1 MKKHI
6 IIIIILFL
14 CYNSYGHELN
24 MAIFEITRGD
34 SGYVLNINFDRR
46 NLEKSL
52 VTTYPELINAH
63 HEVSWRIH
71 IQEYLAANFQ
81 LIVNEQCTEIDIHA
95 IDYEQDYI
103 RITASLPLPEVQIQ
117 TINVFNTCLI
127 DYNETHSNL
136 IRTNVFGKARA
147 FRLDKDRIEVV
158 IK

>member
-6 IIIIILFL
+6 ITVIILFL
-14 CYNSYGHELN
+14 WYTGDCHELN
-24 MAIFEITRGD
+24 MAIFEIIRED
-34 SGYVLNINFDRR
+34 SGYTLNINFDRR

-63 HEVSWRIH
+63 HEISWRMH

-81 LIVNEQCTEIDIHA
+81 LMINEQCTEIDIHA

-103 RITASLPLPEVQIQ
+103 RINANVSFPEVQIQ
-117 TINVFNTCLI
+117 TIGVFNTCLI
-127 DYNETHSNL
+127 DYNKAHSNL
-136 IRTNVFGKARA
+136 IRTNIFGKVRA
-147 FRLDKDRIEVV
+147 FRLDKDRIEIV